1 MKGRAYLYKIVLG
14 AWDDHQI
21 IQASNGSDD
30 DRFGQS
36 VSINEKTFVVGS
48 DNGDNGVFYLF
59 NLQGETWTEDK
70 Y

>member
-1 MKGRAYLYKIVLG
+1 MFGGWSIVVSASYNNVKVRAYLYNIVLG

-36 VSINEKTFVVGS
+36 VYINEKPSLS
-48 DNGDNGVFYLF
+48 DPTMGIMG
-59 NLQGETWTEDK
+59 
-70 Y
+70 

>member
-1 MKGRAYLYKIVLG
+1 MG
-14 AWDDHQI
+14 AWDDCQI

-30 DRFGQS
+30 DRFGRS
-36 VSINEKTFVVGS
+36 VSINKKTFVVGS

-70 Y
+70 F